1 MRYTKA
7 QIEEARESLSK
18 WLKPGDTVYTIL
30 RHRAA
35 SGMSRVISLV
45 ILRKGQPLHPNWSA
59 AALLGMPTKQVN
71 GSDGI
76 KINGC
81 GMDMGFDLVHSLALA
96 LFNDGNA
103 LKQEWL

>member
-1 MRYTKA
+1 MRYTKT
-7 QIEEARESLSK
+7 QIEEAREALSK

-35 SGMSRVISLV
+35 SGMSHVISV
-45 ILRKGQPLHPNWSA
+45 VVFRKGLPVHPNWGA
-59 AALLGMPTKQVN
+59 AVLLGRPVKSVN

-76 KINGC
+76 KVNGG

-96 LFNDGNA
+96 LFEDGYA